1 MFYFA
6 PGDPRLTE
14 IRVLT
19 RAPIRRVILVPFP
32 VGVGILK
39 SSSCLTE
46 RLILIHTEKARPDRS
61 RPLFQTF
68 RAETKWQ
75 LIRKTRLSD
84 FLRFGNLR
92 NFYEKYNSPPMID
105 QNFTNITSIW
115 KRYFRL
121 EKTFRILDFR

>member
-14 IRVLT
+14 IRVT
-19 RAPIRRVILVPFP
+19 YAPRVILVPFP

-39 SSSCLTE
+39 SSSCLTG

-68 RAETKWQ
+68 RKRETKWQ
-75 LIRKTRLSD
+75 LIRETRPPVS
-84 FLRFGNLR
+84 RFGNLR
-92 NFYEKYNSPPMID
+92 NFDENIIRRDDRSEFHDYNLDEDSF
-105 QNFTNITSIW
+105 N
-115 KRYFRL
+115 L
-121 EKTFRILDFR
+121 EMLFSS